1 MRDKLWNMLLI
12 FWLLFLLQVIS
23 LAQHEQQGRNLT
35 INGHEGQAKVV
46 EVRGRAY
53 VDVEGLTQIIH
64 GSLTFSANRIILR
77 LPESVS
83 PPATETAAVPSHS
96 PASDS
101 GLSRDFMRAGIEEI
115 ATMREWASTL
125 ANAIQNGYP
134 VTENWVA
141 NYREQAA
148 HDLRLASAAAS
159 TEADRNAF
167 QLLTHEFE
175 AVREWC
181 NKLIQ
186 ERQSMS
192 TARYALSPSALLNE
206 PSSQKIVACGHFL
219 ASMLASSSFQDDP
232 SCH

>member
-12 FWLLFLLQVIS
+12 FWLPFLLQGIF

-46 EVRGRAY
+46 EIGGRAY

-64 GSLTFSANRIILR
+64 GSLTFNANRIILR

-83 PPATETAAVPSHS
+83 PSAPDTAAEPSHS

-125 ANAIQNGYP
+125 A
-134 VTENWVA
+134 
-141 NYREQAA
+141 
-148 HDLRLASAAAS
+148 
-159 TEADRNAF
+159 
-167 QLLTHEFE
+167 
-175 AVREWC
+175 
-181 NKLIQ
+181 
-186 ERQSMS
+186 
-192 TARYALSPSALLNE
+192 
-206 PSSQKIVACGHFL
+206 
-219 ASMLASSSFQDDP
+219 
-232 SCH
+232 

>member
-1 MRDKLWNMLLI
+1 MRDKLWNMLLT
-12 FWLLFLLQVIS
+12 LSLPFLLQVTS

-46 EVRGRAY
+46 EVGGRAY
-53 VDVEGLTQIIH
+53 VDVEGLTQIFH
-64 GSLTFSANRIILR
+64 GSLSFSANRIILR

-83 PPATETAAVPSHS
+83 APATETATVPSHS

-148 HDLRLASAAAS
+148 HNLRLASVAAS
-159 TEADRNAF
+159 TEADRNAL
-167 QLLTHEFE
+167 QLLTHEFD

-186 ERQSMS
+186 ERQAMS

-219 ASMLASSSFQDDP
+219 ASMLASGSFQDDS